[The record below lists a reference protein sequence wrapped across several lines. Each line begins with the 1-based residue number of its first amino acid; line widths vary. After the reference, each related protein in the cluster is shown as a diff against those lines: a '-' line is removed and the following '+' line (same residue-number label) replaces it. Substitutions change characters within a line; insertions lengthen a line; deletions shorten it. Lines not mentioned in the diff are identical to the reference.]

1 MKEIVELNLWQ
12 FGLIYLLLLVV
23 ITVLRVCKI
32 DQTKN
37 LLLASARMT
46 LQLTLAGLI
55 LTYIFKNPHPAF
67 IALYLAAMI
76 TFAIFRVYSVNKG
89 LNKRFQGIVALSV
102 AFSGLLVMVYFVV
115 LVVNENLG
123 NPQYVIP
130 ISGMLMGNTMT
141 GVSLGVKTFFKNLED
156 QSVRIET
163 LQNMGVKPDQLFM
176 PFVRQAME
184 TAILPTINTMVGI
197 GVVSLPGMMTGQ
209 ILSGTLPT
217 TAILYQIAIMIAICT
232 TVCLATFGTLYFGY
246 RTLYNERS
254 QMVFGVPGP
263 RPVAG
268 QKRAGGE

>member
-1 MKEIVELNLWQ
+1 MSNIVELNLWQ
-12 FGLIYLLLLVV
+12 FALIYLLLLIV
-23 ITVLRVCKI
+23 ITVLRVCRI

-37 LLLASARMT
+37 LLWASARMT

-55 LTYIFKNPHPAF
+55 LTYIFQHPHPAF
-67 IALYLAAMI
+67 VAVYLAGMI
-76 TFAIFRVYSVNKG
+76 AFAIFRVFSINKW
-89 LNKRFQGIVALSV
+89 LNQRFRVIIAASIML
-102 AFSGLLVMVYFVV
+102 SGLMVMVYFVV

-141 GVSLGVKTFFKNLED
+141 GVSLGLKTFRQSLND
-156 QSVRIET
+156 QTAKIET
-163 LQNMGVKPDQLFM
+163 LQNMGVKPDRLLM

-197 GVVSLPGMMTGQ
+197 GIVSLPGMMTGQ

-232 TVCLATFGTLYFGY
+232 TVCLATFGSLFFGY
-246 RTLYNERS
+246 RTLVNKRS
-254 QMVFGVPGP
+254 QVEIGD
-263 RPVAG
+263 A
-268 QKRAGGE
+268 A

>member
-1 MKEIVELNLWQ
+1 
-12 FGLIYLLLLVV
+12 
-23 ITVLRVCKI
+23 
-32 DQTKN
+32 
-37 LLLASARMT
+37 
-46 LQLTLAGLI
+46 
-55 LTYIFKNPHPAF
+55 
-67 IALYLAAMI
+67 
-76 TFAIFRVYSVNKG
+76 
-89 LNKRFQGIVALSV
+89 
-102 AFSGLLVMVYFVV
+102 MVYFVV

-197 GVVSLPGMMTGQ
+197 GIVSLPGMMTGQ